1 MNIASVIRRALFDAN
16 VVRQNGT
23 TSGLLTQNELLSWAN
38 DCQRI
43 LEAEWRKSGKDYNLI
58 SRASDD
64 ADFTFEGETFDPS
77 GFEHLA
83 TAVGGRT
90 ATLPPDLVTL
100 KRIRGTTTAYRE
112 YIYTPLDINHPI
124 FRALADTDNPS
135 GSEIYWDVIGRRT
148 LRFSH
153 PLPATGQLEIFYN
166 ARLPKLRIYTDATG
180 AANITTAVA
189 AQVLTTGLIVADG
202 IQLPAELILNSSGAA
217 TPPVIVSQTST
228 DDFVLPAGARTT
240 GARHFPIESI
250 DTDTGIT
257 LEAVFPLPTDTSI
270 GYLVA
275 SAPFYLEDHYRVVI
289 DYIVKKILIKIG
301 SKDAQAAEARYMASL
316 RDFQYDIHKRADEA
330 EFVED
335 YVA

>member
-43 LEAEWRKSGKDYNLI
+43 LEAEWRKSGKDYNLT

-90 ATLPPDLVTL
+90 ATLPPDLITL
-100 KRIRGTTTAYRE
+100 KRIRGTTTAYRD
-112 YIYTPLDINHPI
+112 YTYTPLDINHPV
-124 FRALADTDNPS
+124 FRDLANSDNPT
-135 GSEIYWDVIGRRT
+135 GTEIYWDIIGRRT

-180 AANITTAVA
+180 AANFTNAVA
-189 AQVLTTGLIVADG
+189 AQVLTNGDVINEGLT
-202 IQLPAELILNSSGAA
+202 LPAEIILNSAGGAA
-217 TPPVIVSQTST
+217 APVLVSQTST
-228 DDFVLPAGARTT
+228 DDFVLPAGTRTT
-240 GARHFPIESI
+240 GARHFQIESF
-250 DTDTGIT
+250 DSATGIT
-257 LEAVFPLPTDTSI
+257 LEAVYPLPTDTSI
-270 GYLVA
+270 GYLIA

-301 SKDAQAAEARYMASL
+301 SKDAQAAEARYIAGL
-316 RDFQYDIHKRADEA
+316 RDFQYDTHKRADEA